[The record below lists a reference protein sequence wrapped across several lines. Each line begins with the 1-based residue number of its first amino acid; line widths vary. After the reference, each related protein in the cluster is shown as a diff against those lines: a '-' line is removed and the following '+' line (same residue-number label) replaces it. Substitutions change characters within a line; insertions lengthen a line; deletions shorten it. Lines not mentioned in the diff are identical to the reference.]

1 MKEFCPSSSGCIARI
16 IYGTF
21 DCIVLVLKWLFVP
34 TSTVLKTTY
43 MLHNPETLR
52 CIELA
57 AVFTAFIL
65 TF

>member
-34 TSTVLKTTY
+34 T